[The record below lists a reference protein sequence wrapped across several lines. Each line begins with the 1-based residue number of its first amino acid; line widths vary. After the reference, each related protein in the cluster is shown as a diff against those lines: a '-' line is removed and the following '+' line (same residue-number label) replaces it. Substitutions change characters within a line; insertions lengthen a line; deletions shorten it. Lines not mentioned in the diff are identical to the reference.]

1 MVNDSA
7 DAEAEAL
14 RATLAA
20 ALAER
25 DRLRAGLEAAGEVI
39 EHLRGDAQVASKA
52 KADFMARM
60 THEMRTP
67 LSAII
72 GLANLALPLLEDSKL
87 IDYLAKIV
95 TSARSLLGVVDDITD
110 FSRLEKGLADLTPVP
125 FDLDQAL
132 NGVARLYSGAAEER
146 GLVFFV
152 RRAPSVPTRLV
163 GDKKRLAGILS
174 HLVGN
179 AVKFTEKGRVEIS
192 VELLGREGGTV
203 RLAFCVSDT
212 GIGMDQ
218 ASVPDMLESFTQAD
232 GSLSRPYGGTGL
244 GLAIVKRGVAL
255 LGGELIVT
263 SHAGRGSQFRFDVS
277 FAEDGDEAGR
287 GEAGRMPA
295 SQPPVAIIRPSHTT
309 GGPANAAPPA
319 AFDKTAPQ
327 KPLANTLILLVE
339 DNAINQQVAR
349 ETLER
354 FGASVDVAQNGRE
367 AVEMVQAAFYD
378 VVLMDVQMPVMDG
391 LTATRLIRT
400 MPGGAEL
407 PIVALTAHA
416 LAEDHDR
423 CLEAGMND
431 YLTKPIDP
439 LRLLASLGQWIAPAA
454 AAANAGSAVA
464 PVAERKKPATVL
476 ALDAGEALRRLGG
489 NERLLLSV
497 AAEFTRDYAG
507 AAATLDQL
515 LAAGDTAEARRL
527 AHTLKGVAGN
537 ISAEALSVASRDMEA
552 VLADGKMPGPVDLA
566 AFKCALAATLAA
578 ASKLSPPPQEPP
590 ESSSVDSWR
599 ILLVD
604 DAKLN
609 RAIFSQIL
617 RAAGHE
623 VITAVNGKEACRLL
637 FGERPSGGGFDLILM
652 DIEMPEMDGLA
663 ATRVI
668 RGLLTA
674 SANPPCAPGIPIVA
688 LTAHESEVE
697 RARCLEAGMDECLHK
712 IFEPV
717 ELLANLGRVMS
728 DREPKARQSACPR
741 PTADSGPAM
750 APLLRCMA
758 GHLAEGS
765 IRADEDMAVLRE
777 AFTGRMAPPELAEL
791 SRAIERYEF
800 AAALKVLGRLAPL
813 LGVDPSAVEERVTGA
828 TPA

>member
-1 MVNDSA
+1 V
-7 DAEAEAL
+7 
-14 RATLAA
+14 
-20 ALAER
+20 
-25 DRLRAGLEAAGEVI
+25 
-39 EHLRGDAQVASKA
+39 QV
-52 KADFMARM
+52 
-60 THEMRTP
+60 
-67 LSAII
+67 
-72 GLANLALPLLEDSKL
+72 
-87 IDYLAKIV
+87 
-95 TSARSLLGVVDDITD
+95 
-110 FSRLEKGLADLTPVP
+110 
-125 FDLDQAL
+125 
-132 NGVARLYSGAAEER
+132 
-146 GLVFFV
+146 
-152 RRAPSVPTRLV
+152 
-163 GDKKRLAGILS
+163 
-174 HLVGN
+174 
-179 AVKFTEKGRVEIS
+179 
-192 VELLGREGGTV
+192 
-203 RLAFCVSDT
+203 
-212 GIGMDQ
+212 
-218 ASVPDMLESFTQAD
+218 
-232 GSLSRPYGGTGL
+232 
-244 GLAIVKRGVAL
+244 
-255 LGGELIVT
+255 
-263 SHAGRGSQFRFDVS
+263 
-277 FAEDGDEAGR
+277 
-287 GEAGRMPA
+287 
-295 SQPPVAIIRPSHTT
+295 
-309 GGPANAAPPA
+309 
-319 AFDKTAPQ
+319 
-327 KPLANTLILLVE
+327 
-339 DNAINQQVAR
+339 
-349 ETLER
+349 
-354 FGASVDVAQNGRE
+354 
-367 AVEMVQAAFYD
+367 AFYD

-391 LTATRLIRT
+391 LAATRLIRT
-400 MPGGAEL
+400 MAGGAEL

-439 LRLLASLGQWIAPAA
+439 LRLLASLGQWIVPAA
-454 AAANAGSAVA
+454 AAANAKAAPRVAGRSGGNAAVA
-464 PVAERKKPATVL
+464 LVAEEKKSAAPL

-507 AAATLDQL
+507 AAETIDQM

-537 ISAEALSVASRDMEA
+537 ISAEALSVASREMEA
-552 VLADGKMPGPVDLA
+552 VLADGKMPSSVELT
-566 AFKCALAATLAA
+566 AFKCALAATVDA
-578 ASKLSPPPQEPP
+578 ASKLSPPPASSP
-590 ESSSVDSWR
+590 ECSATVCWR

-623 VITAVNGKEACRLL
+623 VVTAVNGKEACRLL
-637 FGERPSGGGFDLILM
+637 FGEKPSAGGFDLILM

-668 RGLLTA
+668 RGLLSA

-697 RARCLEAGMDECLHK
+697 RERCLEAGMDECLHK

-717 ELLANLGRVMS
+717 ELLADLGRVMS

-741 PTADSGPAM
+741 PAADSGPAM
-750 APLLRCMA
+750 VPLLRCMA

-800 AAALKVLGRLAPL
+800 ATALKVLGRLAPL
-813 LGVDPSAVEERVTGA
+813 LGVDPSAVVVRAAGP